1 LSIWSKPKPR
11 RAVSPYLLRP
21 RRSLEEARAE
31 TQQEQNEY
39 NQQVG
44 ERERV
49 DNRILSTQS

>member
-31 TQQEQNEY
+31 TEGEQNEDSHKI
-39 NQQVG
+39 G